1 MQAILLD
8 LQDELHKTIVF
19 ITHDLDEALRIG
31 DDIAIL
37 RDGELIQKG
46 TPQKIVLKP
55 ANDYVADF
63 TKDVNRARVLTLDTL
78 SHEAG
83 SKKGLPLE
91 SNLPIEEAMQKMVE
105 SKFNLVTVMKNNK
118 AVGQV
123 SLDDMVAAIAKPKPT
138 DSGSTTTYR

>member
-1 MQAILLD
+1 M
-8 LQDELHKTIVF
+8 
-19 ITHDLDEALRIG
+19 
-31 DDIAIL
+31 
-37 RDGELIQKG
+37 
-46 TPQKIVLKP
+46 
-55 ANDYVADF
+55 
-63 TKDVNRARVLTLDTL
+63 DTL

-118 AVGQV
+118 VVGQV